1 MEMFLDALSWVLLSL
16 GGISVLIG
24 GIGALRMPDLYTRMH
39 AASVTDSL
47 GAILVLGGVML
58 QAGLTLATIK
68 LLAIL
73 FFLLLTSPTSSNA
86 LASAA
91 LLAGTRPFAK
101 TTAEKQQQKDNDN
114 DKETSS

>member
-1 MEMFLDALSWVLLSL
+1 MSALLDTLSWVLLTL

-47 GAILVLGGVML
+47 GAILVLVGIML
-58 QAGLTLATIK
+58 QAGWSLATIK
-68 LLAIL
+68 LIAIL
-73 FFLLLTSPTSSNA
+73 IFLLITSPTSSNA

-91 LLAGTRPFAK
+91 LLAGKRPFA
-101 TTAEKQQQKDNDN
+101 
-114 DKETSS
+114 ETRGDEGASQ